1 MKKVLLILAL
11 LIGMYSINGLVEAK
25 TVINNNLSS
34 AIKLYKAKNYSQS
47 YIVLSDYIKKD
58 PSNALACYYYAMT
71 CAQIGK
77 ADLAVEY
84 YQKVINLSPGTKL
97 SKYAEK
103 GKVCIETPDK
113 CSDFDK
119 KSDFDSFIQGKF
131 GSGFSEEARGE
142 KEKKKIENMMREM
155 NRKDDISPDKFNE
168 FKDFSG
174 QAPSNDEIVNAIKVL
189 QKAGLVD
196 LLSSNVNYSN
206 LSVLN
211 GNSRELD
218 VMQMLYGNSNNQ
230 NLSPQVIQSL
240 LTNQFSVGF

>member
-1 MKKVLLILAL
+1 
-11 LIGMYSINGLVEAK
+11 
-25 TVINNNLSS
+25 
-34 AIKLYKAKNYSQS
+34 
-47 YIVLSDYIKKD
+47 
-58 PSNALACYYYAMT
+58 
-71 CAQIGK
+71 
-77 ADLAVEY
+77 
-84 YQKVINLSPGTKL
+84 
-97 SKYAEK
+97 
-103 GKVCIETPDK
+103 
-113 CSDFDK
+113 
-119 KSDFDSFIQGKF
+119 
-131 GSGFSEEARGE
+131 
-142 KEKKKIENMMREM
+142 MMREM